1 MSQLPIRQEGKV
13 VEGAK
18 SNSHEGTEV
27 ATRAICTPPA
37 NQRSRRSEVD
47 QQRRNR
53 RSEVDQRRRNRSSDL
68 YTSCES
74 TKPNSNDEKKR

>member
-53 RSEVDQRRRNRSSDL
+53 SSDARNL
-68 YTSCES
+68 YNSCES